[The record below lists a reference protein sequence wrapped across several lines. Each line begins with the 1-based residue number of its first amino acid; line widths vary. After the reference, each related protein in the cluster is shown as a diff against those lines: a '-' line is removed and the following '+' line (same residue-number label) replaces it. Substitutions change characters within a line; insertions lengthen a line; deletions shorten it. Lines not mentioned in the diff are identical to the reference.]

1 MLKIWQKVNFSNVIH
16 FSIFSRLCDMSYQV
30 SPSHLQNK
38 NEEEI
43 SKRELYTEVY
53 RKMVSQMAKNSQ
65 EEYF

>member
-1 MLKIWQKVNFSNVIH
+1 MSHQ
-16 FSIFSRLCDMSYQV
+16 SIND
-30 SPSHLQNK
+30 HIQNK

-43 SKRELYTEVY
+43 SKRELYADVY

>member
-1 MLKIWQKVNFSNVIH
+1 
-16 FSIFSRLCDMSYQV
+16 MSEQITKKYIQD
-30 SPSHLQNK
+30 K

-43 SKRELYTEVY
+43 SKMKLYTDVY